1 MGNEVQRVRTEASDS
16 QMAQA
21 IIGAWRD
28 LFKNVPSK
36 EQVSLV
42 LAQNALETGRD
53 RKSMWNNNVGNIKA
67 DPKGSYDYFYLKGPE
82 QTAPGKW
89 EQLRMTFRAYKTLE
103 EGVKDYL
110 ALLSK
115 SSRYANAWQHIL
127 HPDPVAFS
135 KALKAGGYYT
145 ANEEAYTKGLTG
157 LYSQF
162 AKSKSYEAAQSGKVE
177 PPKGSTMP
185 EDKNDWMQKFLAQN
199 KGFDPFKHLIDS
211 ESPTRVAPPAS
222 NQPDDAILPSINRYL
237 QQIAASE
244 KSNKKLYKQ
253 YLPSNNITISIQA
266 DYTDA
271 IEFSRILCTALNE
284 ELMADSYTHTDG
296 EAVEVQCS
304 IPGPAQD
311 CFNVVAELTQAVAE
325 TFKKATIKVGG
336 INVKTKFLMNKR
348 SSYQQISINTATA
361 QYRKFLLKFI

>member
-1 MGNEVQRVRTEASDS
+1 MGNEVQRVRTEASDT

-21 IIGAWRD
+21 ILEAWED

-42 LAQNALETGRD
+42 LAQNALETGRQ

-67 DPKGSYDYFYLKGPE
+67 DLKGPYDYFYLRGPE
-82 QTAPGKW
+82 QTSPGKW
-89 EQLRMTFRAYKTLE
+89 EQLRMAFRAYKTLK

-110 ALLSK
+110 TLLSK
-115 SSRYANAWQHIL
+115 SSRYAGAWQHIL

-145 ANEEAYTKGLTG
+145 ANEDAYTKGLTG

-185 EDKNDWMQKFLAQN
+185 DEKDSWLQKFLAKHN
-199 KGFDPFKHLIDS
+199 GTDPFKQLVDS
-211 ESPTRVAPPAS
+211 TSPSHTAPAS
-222 NQPDDAILPSINRYL
+222 SNTQDNSLFSTVNKYL
-237 QQIAASE
+237 QQIVASE
-244 KSNKKLYKQ
+244 KSNKKLYKRF
-253 YLPSNNITISIQA
+253 LPSNNVTISIQA
-266 DYTDA
+266 NYTDA

-296 EAVEVQCS
+296 ENVEVQCT
-304 IPGPAQD
+304 IPGPSKD
-311 CFNVVAELTQAVAE
+311 CFNAVSQLTQAIAE
-325 TFKKATIKVGG
+325 TFKKATVKVGG
-336 INVKTKFLMNKR
+336 IDVKTEFFMNKR